1 MRCHVPPTTTLRR
14 MQVADAP
21 GGPHP
26 GPGRESPAV
35 GRGPG
40 FRMSLVSL
48 AVLALL
54 DSTSVGT
61 LFVPIVLMLAPNRP
75 RVMPILWY

>member
-1 MRCHVPPTTTLRR
+1 
-14 MQVADAP
+14 
-21 GGPHP
+21 
-26 GPGRESPAV
+26 
-35 GRGPG
+35 
-40 FRMSLVSL
+40 MSLVSL